1 MMYHINQKFIDE
13 VANIEDSDFDKWAS
27 KLLNI
32 IEEQEDWFTDST
44 SLNNKEQ
51 EEA

>member
-32 IEEQEDWFTDST
+32 IEEQEVEPA
-44 SLNNKEQ
+44 NQEYKEQ